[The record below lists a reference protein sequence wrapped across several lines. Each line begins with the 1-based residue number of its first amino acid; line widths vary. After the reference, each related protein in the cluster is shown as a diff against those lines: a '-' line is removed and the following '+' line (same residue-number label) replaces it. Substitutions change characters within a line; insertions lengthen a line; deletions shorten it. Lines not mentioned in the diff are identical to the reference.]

1 MKMSER
7 YKEIQ
12 KTAKDVQEGR
22 LNLTNDQLRALA
34 KEKQQI
40 EETFKSL
47 RSAVDAERDFAE
59 QIEIAGG
66 NLKKTSAEIDVA
78 KNSLDGLEKQLRK
91 AKWAKAIQTAI
102 NVASWITIILVI
114 VQAVAALWK

>member
-12 KTAKDVQEGR
+12 KTAKAVQEGR

-34 KEKQQI
+34 QEKQQI
-40 EETFKSL
+40 EATFKSL

-91 AKWAKAIQTAI
+91 AKWAKAIQTAL
-102 NVASWITIILVI
+102 NVAS
-114 VQAVAALWK
+114 